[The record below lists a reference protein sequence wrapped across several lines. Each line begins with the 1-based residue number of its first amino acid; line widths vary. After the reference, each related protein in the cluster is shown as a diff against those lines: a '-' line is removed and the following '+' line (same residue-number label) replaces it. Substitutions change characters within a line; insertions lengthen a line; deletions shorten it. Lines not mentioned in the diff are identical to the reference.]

1 MTTSVWCHLPNAKH
15 IDRILT
21 RARSNPDKW
30 AIADVRVWDVADDAD
45 WDIDAARHA
54 ARDTDC
60 DLSRHAA
67 WNAARDAVRAE
78 CEGASSAGAARD
90 ACGYAILALIVWD
103 ESADYLK
110 LSVDQVTMFAALGD
124 HKAILMLPAVM
135 VFKKSKELV

>member
-1 MTTSVWCHLPNAKH
+1 MTTAWRHLPNAKH

-60 DLSRHAA
+60 DSSRHAA
-67 WNAARDAVRAE
+67 WNAVRAE
-78 CEGASSAGAARD
+78 CAGAASAGAARD
-90 ACGYAILALIVWD
+90 ACGHAILALIVWD

-110 LSVDQVTMFAALGD
+110 LSVDQVTMFGALGD

-135 VFKKSKELV
+135 VFKKSKESV